1 MQCAGSHISSS
12 SHSLALMFRRY
23 IALIFTGLSLALAG
37 PTAPPFHLKE
47 RIDPPRHWVKLGPAP
62 VDHVVTLR
70 IALPQPN
77 FSVLEQHL
85 YEVSDPGHARYGE
98 HLSKDEVESL
108 VAPHPASL
116 DAVEAWLLGHGLER
130 EACTHSPARDWIT
143 VDVPVRLAEEMLDTV
158 SPARAH
164 LDVFS
169 RSQAILIRVIMSGNM
184 LWMAMS

>member
-1 MQCAGSHISSS
+1 MI
-12 SHSLALMFRRY
+12 FRRY
-23 IALIFTGLSLALAG
+23 IVLVFTGLSLSLAG